1 MKKYTRKLKS
11 KKSRTQRK
19 RGGGLNVITNNPLRL
34 KEIARNKAKIAEN
47 KAKKH
52 ANHQAMVNKFVAA
65 SGQDPQEK
73 IGPY

>member
-1 MKKYTRKLKS
+1 MKKYTHKLKS

-19 RGGGLNVITNNPLRL
+19 RGGGLNVKTNNPLRL
-34 KEIARNKAKIAEN
+34 EEIARNKAKIAEN
-47 KAKKH
+47 KAKKN
-52 ANHQAMVNKFVAA
+52 ANRQAMVNRFVAA